1 MLTGMI
7 HLKIWMVIIY
17 SIYAIRKFVQKVNWH
32 LSLKILLL
40 ILYRFTILK
49 KYIMHII
56 IKKYM
61 YK

>member
-40 ILYRFTILK
+40 LLYRFATLK

-56 IKKYM
+56 I
-61 YK
+61 